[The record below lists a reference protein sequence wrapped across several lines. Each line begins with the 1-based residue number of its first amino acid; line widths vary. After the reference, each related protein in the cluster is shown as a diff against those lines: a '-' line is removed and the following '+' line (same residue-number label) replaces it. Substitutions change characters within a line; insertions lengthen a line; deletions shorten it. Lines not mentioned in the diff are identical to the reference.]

1 MIPRVFFS
9 TRNEAEKAETEVKL
23 KEGKKKHVSDLTVS
37 QSQIKD
43 LKNTIKTK
51 EKENHDL
58 TRTLADARSTIKSYK
73 AERSEF
79 KICKTRLESEIGK
92 FRSC

>member
-9 TRNEAEKAETEVKL
+9 TRNKAEKAETEVKL

-58 TRTLADARSTIKSYK
+58 TRTLELDNARSTIRNYK
-73 AERSEF
+73 AERSEL
-79 KICKTRLESEIGK
+79 KICKTRLESEIRK
-92 FRSC
+92 